1 MTGLTI
7 KRLILSLAITGIS
20 LGTSFGVSLHTAAA
34 QDAQKLEKDP
44 DVLNFGIIS
53 TESSEN
59 LRDQWEP
66 FLKEMELAT
75 GLRVKPFFSTDYA
88 GIIEAMRFA
97 KVHIAWMGNKAAI
110 EAVDRANAEV
120 FAKLTRKDGSDGYF
134 SYILTNADNGGA
146 NSLSDMFKQCGTG
159 LNFGIGDPN
168 STSGNLVPSYY
179 VFAQNKVDPRSC
191 FKTVRAGSHEANFA
205 AVANKLVDYATNN
218 SEELNRVKAND
229 PALAKKVKVIWTSPV
244 IANDPILYRKD
255 LSPDLKDKIHAFFLS
270 FGRIGSPGE
279 VAKAREILA
288 KMNDGYGPF
297 TDSDN
302 TQLYE
307 TRELNLFTKK
317 LAVQNDGGLSDGDK
331 STRLADLDKQLD
343 TLRLLETQT
352 R

>member
-134 SYILTNADNGGA
+134 SYILTNADNGL
-146 NSLSDMFKQCGTG
+146 SL
-159 LNFGIGDPN
+159 
-168 STSGNLVPSYY
+168 
-179 VFAQNKVDPRSC
+179 
-191 FKTVRAGSHEANFA
+191 
-205 AVANKLVDYATNN
+205 
-218 SEELNRVKAND
+218 
-229 PALAKKVKVIWTSPV
+229 
-244 IANDPILYRKD
+244 
-255 LSPDLKDKIHAFFLS
+255 IH
-270 FGRIGSPGE
+270 I
-279 VAKAREILA
+279 
-288 KMNDGYGPF
+288 
-297 TDSDN
+297 
-302 TQLYE
+302 
-307 TRELNLFTKK
+307 
-317 LAVQNDGGLSDGDK
+317 
-331 STRLADLDKQLD
+331 
-343 TLRLLETQT
+343 
-352 R
+352 

>member
-1 MTGLTI
+1 VTGLTI
-7 KRLILSLAITGIS
+7 RQLILGLAFAGIS
-20 LGTSFGVSLHTAAA
+20 LGISLGTAAA

-97 KVHIAWMGNKAAI
+97 KVHVAWMGNKAAI

-134 SYILTNADNGGA
+134 SYIITNADNSNA

-179 VFAQNKVDPRSC
+179 VFAQNKIDPRSC

-229 PALAKKVKVIWTSPV
+229 PALAKKVKVIWTSPA

-270 FGRIGSPGE
+270 FGRIGTPSE
-279 VAKAREILA
+279 IAKAREILA

-317 LAVQNDGGLSDGDK
+317 LAVQYDGGLSNSDK
-331 STRLADLDKQLD
+331 STKLAELDKQLD
-343 TLRLLETQT
+343 TLKLLETQA